1 MKRKVYSDVPS
12 FLADNAATGADL
24 PFSADISVLGE
35 SLSVGTK
42 TAPNR
47 LACQAMEG
55 CDGDA
60 DGRPGELTGRRY
72 RRFAAGGAGIIW
84 FEATAVM
91 REGRANPRQL
101 YITEE
106 DLDSFKK
113 QVEEIKETALRERGH
128 EPLVIMQATHSGR
141 YSKPDGTPAPIIV
154 KHDPL
159 LEKDT
164 PVDDGR
170 IASDEYLDRVGEAL
184 VNGAV
189 LAERAGFDGVD
200 IKSCHRYLLSELLSA
215 YDRPGRYGG
224 PFENRTRLLRESVKG
239 AFAATGTGFIVT
251 SRLNVCDG
259 MPYPSGFGV
268 TGDGSFDPAE
278 PSLLVKELAG
288 LGVKLLDMTM
298 GNPYFNPHVN
308 RPFALGPYEPEE
320 HPLLGVKRV
329 LDGTSQIKKAAPGTA
344 LICSA
349 ISYLGVAAPGVVS
362 AYIRDGGFDVAGFG
376 REAIAYPDFAKDIL
390 DSGEMDGRKICL
402 CCSKCTEIM
411 RKPGGTPGCA
421 VRDREVYL
429 PVYRELCG
437 RE

>member
-1 MKRKVYSDVPS
+1 MKRRVYSDVPS
-12 FLADNAATGADL
+12 FISDNAATGACL
-24 PFSADISVLGE
+24 PFVEDLTVLSAPLE
-35 SLSVGTK
+35 VGTK

-55 CDGDA
+55 CDGNA
-60 DGRPGELTGRRY
+60 DGSPGELTGRRY
-72 RRFAAGGAGIIW
+72 RRFAEGGAGIIW

-101 YITEE
+101 YVT
-106 DLDSFKK
+106 DSNLDSFKR
-113 QVEEIKETALRERGH
+113 QVETIKETALRERGY

-141 YSKPDGTPAPIIV
+141 YAKPDGVPAPIIV

-159 LEKDT
+159 LEKDV
-164 PVDDGR
+164 PVDDSR

-224 PFENRTRLLRESVKG
+224 TFENRTRLLRESVKG
-239 AFAATGTGFIVT
+239 ALGATATDFIVT

-259 MPYPSGFGV
+259 VPYPSGFGV
-268 TGDGSFDPAE
+268 TEDGSFDPAE

-288 LGVKLLDMTM
+288 LGVKLLNITM
-298 GNPYFNPHVN
+298 GNPYYNPHVN

-329 LDGTSQIKKAAPGTA
+329 LDGTVQIKKAAPSAA

-349 ISYLGVAAPGVVS
+349 VSYLGAAAPGVVS

-376 REAIAYPDFAKDIL
+376 REAIAYPDFARDIL
-390 DSGEMDGRKICL
+390 DSGEMDGGKICL
-402 CCSKCTEIM
+402 LSF
-411 RKPGGTPGCA
+411 
-421 VRDREVYL
+421 
-429 PVYRELCG
+429 
-437 RE
+437 

>member
-1 MKRKVYSDVPS
+1 MKRRVYSDVPS
-12 FLADNAATGADL
+12 FISDNAATGACL
-24 PFSADISVLGE
+24 PFVEDLTVLSAPLE
-35 SLSVGTK
+35 VGTK

-55 CDGDA
+55 CDGNA
-60 DGRPGELTGRRY
+60 DGSPGELTGRRY
-72 RRFAAGGAGIIW
+72 RRFAEGGAGIIW

-101 YITEE
+101 YVT
-106 DLDSFKK
+106 DSNLDSFKR
-113 QVEEIKETALRERGH
+113 QVETIKETALRERGY

-141 YSKPDGTPAPIIV
+141 YAKPDGVPAPIIV

-159 LEKDT
+159 LEKDV
-164 PVDDGR
+164 PVDDSR
-170 IASDEYLDRVGEAL
+170 IASDEYLDRVGEFL
-184 VNGAV
+184 VRGAI

-224 PFENRTRLLRESVKG
+224 TFENRTRLLRESVKG
-239 AFAATGTGFIVT
+239 ALGATATDFIVT

-259 MPYPSGFGV
+259 VPYPSGFGV
-268 TGDGSFDPAE
+268 TEDGSFDPAE

-288 LGVKLLDMTM
+288 LGVKLLNITM
-298 GNPYFNPHVN
+298 GNPYYNPHVN

-329 LDGTSQIKKAAPGTA
+329 LDGTALIKKAAPSAA

-349 ISYLGVAAPGVVS
+349 VSYLGAAAPGVVS

-376 REAIAYPDFAKDIL
+376 REAIAYPDFARDIL
-390 DSGEMDGRKICL
+390 DSGEMDGGKICL

-429 PVYRELCG
+429 PIYRELCG
-437 RE
+437 G